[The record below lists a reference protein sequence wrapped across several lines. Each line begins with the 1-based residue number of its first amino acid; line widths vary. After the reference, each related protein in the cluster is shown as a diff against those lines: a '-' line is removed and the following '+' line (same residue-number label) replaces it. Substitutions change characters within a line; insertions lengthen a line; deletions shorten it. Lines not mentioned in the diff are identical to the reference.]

1 MRRLLG
7 VLLCALSLVA
17 CSSQPENSSQ
27 GAAVDRDTL
36 TRRQRDSITA
46 TLPVP
51 GARAVGR
58 ALEAADAAAARA
70 AETDAEAQ
78 R

>member
-1 MRRLLG
+1 MRRRLG
-7 VLLCALSLVA
+7 VVLCALSLAA
-17 CSSQPENSSQ
+17 CSSQTEDTSQ

-46 TLPVP
+46 TLPIP
-51 GARAVGR
+51 GGRAVGR

>member
-1 MRRLLG
+1 
-7 VLLCALSLVA
+7 
-17 CSSQPENSSQ
+17 
-27 GAAVDRDTL
+27 VDRDTL